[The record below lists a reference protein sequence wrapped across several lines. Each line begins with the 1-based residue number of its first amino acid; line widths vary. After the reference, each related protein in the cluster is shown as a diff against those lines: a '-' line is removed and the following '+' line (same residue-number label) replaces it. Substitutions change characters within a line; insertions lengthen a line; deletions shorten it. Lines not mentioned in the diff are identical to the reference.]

1 MKNLKVIDII
11 RDRNKMA
18 NFSYFCGGNL
28 YYIVEFEGNMY
39 QFPISTDS
47 KEVGSTPFNKEIKA
61 ITLMRYIRKAIS
73 DKEFMEKLE

>member
-39 QFPISTDS
+39 HT
-47 KEVGSTPFNKEIKA
+47 
-61 ITLMRYIRKAIS
+61 
-73 DKEFMEKLE
+73 